1 MKIPEKIRV
10 FAKITCILPFQFQPQ
25 QPKAVRSG
33 HTSGMQHPLPIKSA
47 LPVLYIALFA
57 LLSGCAATGPNST
70 SAKPVLYP
78 NATLTR
84 VGEAQAKAE
93 VDGCTARAGQAG
105 LTPDQKSNQ
114 VGKRAGEGAATA
126 GVASAVGALIT
137 GRSSDILRAGAAG
150 AAIGGSAGAVSGA
163 FNNDRVNPVYRQFVQ
178 RCLSE
183 KGFDV
188 IGWN

>member
-1 MKIPEKIRV
+1 MKHTLFVKP
-10 FAKITCILPFQFQPQ
+10 
-25 QPKAVRSG
+25 VR
-33 HTSGMQHPLPIKSA
+33 
-47 LPVLYIALFA
+47 PVLCIALFTVLA
-57 LLSGCAATGPNST
+57 GCAATGPNSP

-84 VGEAQAKAE
+84 VGEAQAKTE
-93 VDGCTARAGQAG
+93 VDGCTARAAQAG
-105 LTPDQKSNQ
+105 LTPDQQSNQ
-114 VGKRAGEGAATA
+114 IGKRAGEGAATA
-126 GVASAVGALIT
+126 GVASAVVALIT
-137 GRSSDILRAGAAG
+137 GRSSDILRAGATG

-163 FNNDRVNPVYRQFVQ
+163 FNNDKVNPVYRQFVQ